1 MTPGRV
7 ILSESQFL
15 SCSQAQNQCGNQ
27 SRSQKDGA
35 RNPGFP
41 TKEGQTA
48 ERGVDLQP
56 VGLLTGTAAHG
67 RDNPTA
73 VAPAN
78 GTHAPCRQSSSRGRT
93 QSEPGTRP
101 SFPKAH
107 HSSQREPWGRGK
119 KITAAE
125 RAHVN
130 AAQSEKTLPQEQN
143 PAPTSGVASGY
154 RRRQQT
160 GTQVL
165 PARGAGG
172 GVLVLRAEVAR
183 PALRCWRARARPCVC
198 MYWCVR
204 AIPGCLFKNTT
215 SSVRAVLG
223 MYWVWAA
230 KVSDS

>member
-27 SRSQKDGA
+27 SRSQKDGD

-48 ERGVDLQP
+48 ERGVDLEP

-73 VAPAN
+73 VPPQT
-78 GTHAPCRQSSSRGRT
+78 GC
-93 QSEPGTRP
+93 TRP
-101 SFPKAH
+101 AGRAAPGAECRASPVRALLFPKLTTQA
-107 HSSQREPWGRGK
+107 SASLGGGARKSPWLR
-119 KITAAE
+119 

-130 AAQSEKTLPQEQN
+130 AAQSARKLSCGSKTPPRPRGS
-143 PAPTSGVASGY
+143 PAD

-165 PARGAGG
+165 PWG
-172 GVLVLRAEVAR
+172 GVRGTRPPGRGGQAHPAVPACARSAVRVHVLV
-183 PALRCWRARARPCVC
+183 CQ
-198 MYWCVR
+198 
-204 AIPGCLFKNTT
+204 GH
-215 SSVRAVLG
+215 SG
-223 MYWVWAA
+223 MFV
-230 KVSDS
+230 

>member
-27 SRSQKDGA
+27 SRSQKDGD

-78 GTHAPCRQSSSRGRT
+78 GTHAPCGQSSSRGQT
-93 QSEPGTRP
+93 QSEPGARP

-119 KITAAE
+119 KITTAE

-130 AAQSEKTLPQEQN
+130 AAQSARKLSCGSKTPPRPQGS
-143 PAPTSGVASGY
+143 PAD

-165 PARGAGG
+165 PWGG
-172 GVLVLRAEVAR
+172 GVRGAR
-183 PALRCWRARARPCVC
+183 PPGRGGQAHPAVPA
-198 MYWCVR
+198 CVR
-204 AIPGCLFKNTT
+204 SA
-215 SSVRAVLG
+215 VRVHVLVCQGHSG
-223 MYWVWAA
+223 MFV
-230 KVSDS
+230 

>member
-78 GTHAPCRQSSSRGRT
+78 GTHAPCGQSSSRGRT

-107 HSSQREPWGRGK
+107 QSSQREPWGRGK

-165 PARGAGG
+165 PWGGGGARRSSSGQRWPGPPCGAG
-172 GVLVLRAEVAR
+172 
-183 PALRCWRARARPCVC
+183 
-198 MYWCVR
+198 VR
-204 AIPGCLFKNTT
+204 ALGRACACTGVSGPFRDVCLKTQP
-215 SSVRAVLG
+215 RQ
-223 MYWVWAA
+223 
-230 KVSDS
+230 

>member
-27 SRSQKDGA
+27 SRSQKDGD

-78 GTHAPCRQSSSRGRT
+78 GTHAPCGQSSSRGRM

-107 HSSQREPWGRGK
+107 QSSQREPWGRGK
-119 KITAAE
+119 KITVAETRPRECCAE
-125 RAHVN
+125 R
-130 AAQSEKTLPQEQN
+130 EN
-143 PAPTSGVASGY
+143 PPAGAKPHPDLGG
-154 RRRQQT
+154 RQRIE
-160 GTQVL
+160 GDSRQVL
-165 PARGAGG
+165 RYSPGG
-172 GVLVLRAEVAR
+172 GRCAALVLRAEVAR
-183 PALRCWRARARPCVC
+183 PALRCRRAGARPCVC

-215 SSVRAVLG
+215 SSVRAVPG
-223 MYWVWAA
+223 MDC
-230 KVSDS
+230 KGK

>member
-78 GTHAPCRQSSSRGRT
+78 GTHAPCGQSSSRGRM

-107 HSSQREPWGRGK
+107 QSSQREPWGRGK

-130 AAQSEKTLPQEQN
+130 AAQSEKTLPREQN
-143 PAPTSGVASGY
+143 PTPTSGVASGSKETADRY
-154 RRRQQT
+154 S
-160 GTQVL
+160 GTPL
-165 PARGAGG
+165 AGG
-172 GVLVLRAEVAR
+172 CAALVLRAEAAR
-183 PALRCWRARARPCVC
+183 PTLRCRHARARPCVC

-215 SSVRAVLG
+215 SSVRAVPG
-223 MYWVWAA
+223 MDC
-230 KVSDS
+230 KGK